1 MKEFKSWIT
10 KVIVLAL
17 IIAAIGTYRHYTV
30 DKLQDEVYSGIYGME
45 ETEWF
50 TVTTWVL
57 KTKKLQS

>member
-45 ETEWF
+45 EMEWF
-50 TVTTWVL
+50 TVTT
-57 KTKKLQS
+57 